1 MTYESILDFWK
12 KQNIKNANELASVL
26 SSYSVNFAYNSGK
39 IENDEITYHDTH
51 EVFDKNGV
59 TSYTGSTKTLFEI
72 QNSKAAYER
81 MLSVF
86 DDKLPVDEDFVKEIQ
101 MILTNG
107 TYDERRYQIGERPG
121 EYKHHDYV
129 TGKNEVGAPVDD
141 VQEEICELLDE
152 LTDVDVDDKNVLV
165 VAAYFHAKFENIHP
179 FSDGNGRV
187 GRLLMNYILL
197 IHNHPPITIHEE
209 DRKDYYNALEK
220 FDEELKLNCLIDFL
234 KSQLV
239 KTWEKQ
245 LNKSK
250 PTSLLSDFVE

>member
-39 IENDEITYHDTH
+39 IENDEITYHDTR
-51 EVFDKNGV
+51 EVFDKDCV

-81 MLSVF
+81 MLSAF
-86 DDKLPVDEDFVKEIQ
+86 DDKQSVDEEFLKEIQ

-129 TGKNEVGAPVDD
+129 TGKNEVGASVED
-141 VQEEICELLDE
+141 VQEEVCELLDE
-152 LTDVDVDDKNVLV
+152 LTDIDDKNALV
-165 VAAYFHAKFENIHP
+165 AAAYFHAKFENIHP

-197 IHNHPPITIHEE
+197 IHNHPPITIYEE

-220 FDEELKLNCLIDFL
+220 FDEELELNSLIDFL

-250 PTSLLSDFVE
+250 ADSSLADFLE

>member
-39 IENDEITYHDTH
+39 IENDEITYHDTR
-51 EVFDKNGV
+51 EVFDKDGV

-81 MLSVF
+81 MLSAF
-86 DDKLPVDEDFVKEIQ
+86 DNKQIVDEKFLKEIQ

-129 TGKNEVGAPVDD
+129 TGKNEVGASVDD
-141 VQEEICELLDE
+141 VQKEICELLDE
-152 LTDVDVDDKNVLV
+152 LEDVDDKNALV
-165 VAAYFHAKFENIHP
+165 AAAYFHAKFENIHP

-197 IHNHPPITIHEE
+197 IHNHPPITIYEE
-209 DRKDYYNALEK
+209 DRKDYYNALER
-220 FDEELKLNCLIDFL
+220 FDEKLELNSLIDFL
-234 KSQLV
+234 KAQLV
-239 KTWEKQ
+239 KTWDKH
-245 LNKSK
+245 LDKSK
-250 PTSLLSDFVE
+250 LNNSSLTDFIN

>member
-12 KQNIKNANELASVL
+12 KQNVKNANELASVL

-39 IENDEITYHDTH
+39 IENDEITYHDTR
-51 EVFDKNGV
+51 EVFDKDGV

-81 MLSVF
+81 MLVAF
-86 DDKLPVDEDFVKEIQ
+86 DDKQIVDEEFLKEIQ

-129 TGKNEVGAPVDD
+129 TGKNEVGASVED
-141 VQEEICELLDE
+141 VQEEVCELLDE
-152 LTDVDVDDKNVLV
+152 LTDIDDKNALV
-165 VAAYFHAKFENIHP
+165 ASAYFHAKFENIHP

-197 IHNHPPITIHEE
+197 IHNHPPITIYEE

-220 FDEELKLNCLIDFL
+220 FDEELDLNSLIDFL

-245 LNKSK
+245 LDKSK
-250 PTSLLSDFVE
+250 VGSSLVDFIE

>member
-39 IENDEITYHDTH
+39 IENDEITYHDTR

-72 QNSKAAYER
+72 QNSKVAYER
-81 MLSVF
+81 MLSAF
-86 DDKLPVDEDFVKEIQ
+86 DDRQIVDEEFLKEIQ

-129 TGKNEVGAPVDD
+129 TGKNEVGASVED
-141 VQEEICELLDE
+141 VQEEVCELLDE
-152 LTDVDVDDKNVLV
+152 LTDIDDKNALV
-165 VAAYFHAKFENIHP
+165 AAAYFHAKFENIHP

-187 GRLLMNYILL
+187 GRLLMSYILL
-197 IHNHPPITIHEE
+197 IHNHPPITIYEE

-220 FDEELKLNCLIDFL
+220 FDDELELNSLIDFL
-234 KSQLV
+234 KLQLV

-245 LNKSK
+245 LNNSK
-250 PTSLLSDFVE
+250 QNSSSLADFIG

>member
-12 KQNIKNANELASVL
+12 KQNIKNANKLASVL

-39 IENDEITYHDTH
+39 IENDEITYHDTR
-51 EVFDKNGV
+51 EVFDKDGV

-81 MLSVF
+81 MLSAF
-86 DDKLPVDEDFVKEIQ
+86 DYKQIVDEDFLKEIQ

-129 TGKNEVGAPVDD
+129 TGKNEVGASVED
-141 VQEEICELLDE
+141 VQEEVCELLDE
-152 LTDVDVDDKNVLV
+152 LKDIDNKNALV
-165 VAAYFHAKFENIHP
+165 AAAYFHAKFENIHP

-197 IHNHPPITIHEE
+197 VHNHPPIIIHEE

-220 FDEELKLNCLIDFL
+220 FDEELELNSLIDFL

-245 LNKSK
+245 LDKSK
-250 PTSLLSDFVE
+250 AGSSLADFLE

>member
-12 KQNIKNANELASVL
+12 KQNIKNANELAAML

-39 IENDEITYHDTH
+39 IENDEITYHDTR

-59 TSYTGSTKTLFEI
+59 ISYTGSTKTLFEI
-72 QNSKAAYER
+72 QNAKVAYER
-81 MLSVF
+81 MLAAF
-86 DDKLPVDEDFVKEIQ
+86 DDKQIVDESFLKEIQ

-129 TGKNEVGAPVDD
+129 TGKNEVSASVDN
-141 VQEEICELLDE
+141 VQEKVSELLDE
-152 LTDVDVDDKNVLV
+152 LTNIDDKKALV
-165 VAAYFHAKFENIHP
+165 AAAYFHAKFENIHP

-197 IHNHPPITIHEE
+197 IHNHPPITIFEE
-209 DRKDYYNALEK
+209 DRKEYYNALEK
-220 FDEELKLNCLIDFL
+220 FDEELELNSLVDFL

-239 KTWEKQ
+239 KTWKNQ

-250 PTSLLSDFVE
+250 SGASLSDFIE

>member
-1 MTYESILDFWK
+1 MTYESILEFWK
-12 KQNIKNANELASVL
+12 KQNIKNADELASVL

-39 IENDEITYHDTH
+39 IENDEITYHDTR
-51 EVFDKNGV
+51 EVFDKDGV

-81 MLSVF
+81 MLTAF
-86 DDKLPVDEDFVKEIQ
+86 DTKQTIDEEFLKEIQ
-101 MILTNG
+101 MTLTNG

-129 TGKNEVGAPVDD
+129 TGKNEDGASVDD
-141 VQEEICELLDE
+141 VQEEVCELLDE
-152 LTDVDVDDKNVLV
+152 LKDIDDKNALV
-165 VAAYFHAKFENIHP
+165 AAAYFHAKFENIHP

-197 IHNHPPITIHEE
+197 IHNHPPITIYEE
-209 DRKDYYNALEK
+209 DRKNYYNALEK
-220 FDEELKLNCLIDFL
+220 FDEELELNCLIDFL

-239 KTWEKQ
+239 KTWVKQ

-250 PTSLLSDFVE
+250 QKSSLSDFTQ

>member
-12 KQNIKNANELASVL
+12 KQNIKNSNKLASVL
-26 SSYSVNFAYNSGK
+26 SSYSINFAYNSGK
-39 IENDEITYHDTH
+39 IENDEITYHDTR
-51 EVFDKNGV
+51 EVFDKDGV

-81 MLSVF
+81 MLSAF
-86 DDKLPVDEDFVKEIQ
+86 DDKQIVNEEFLKEIQ

-129 TGKNEVGAPVDD
+129 TGKNEVGASVDD
-141 VQEEICELLDE
+141 VQEEVCELLDE
-152 LTDVDVDDKNVLV
+152 LIDIDDKNALV
-165 VAAYFHAKFENIHP
+165 GAAYFHAKFENIHP

-197 IHNHPPITIHEE
+197 IHNHPPITIYEE

-220 FDEELKLNCLIDFL
+220 FDEELELNSMIDFL

-245 LNKSK
+245 LDKEK
-250 PTSLLSDFVE
+250 PTSSLNDFIE

>member
-12 KQNIKNANELASVL
+12 KQNVKNANELASVL

-39 IENDEITYHDTH
+39 IENDEITYHDTR
-51 EVFDKNGV
+51 EVFDKDGV

-81 MLSVF
+81 MLVAF
-86 DDKLPVDEDFVKEIQ
+86 DDKQIVAEEFLKEIQ

-129 TGKNEVGAPVDD
+129 TGKNEVGASVED
-141 VQEEICELLDE
+141 VQEEVCELLDE
-152 LTDVDVDDKNVLV
+152 LTDIDDKNALV
-165 VAAYFHAKFENIHP
+165 AAAYFHAKFENIHP

-209 DRKDYYNALEK
+209 DRKNYYNSLEK
-220 FDEELKLNCLIDFL
+220 FDEELELNSLIDFL
-234 KSQLV
+234 KLQLV
-239 KTWEKQ
+239 KTWGKQ
-245 LNKSK
+245 LDKSK
-250 PTSLLSDFVE
+250 AGSSLADFLE

>member
-26 SSYSVNFAYNSGK
+26 TSYSVNFAYNSGK
-39 IENDEITYHDTH
+39 IENDEITYHDTR

-81 MLSVF
+81 MLTAF
-86 DDKLPVDEDFVKEIQ
+86 EDKRIVDETFLKEIQ

-129 TGKNEVGAPVDD
+129 TGKNEVGASVED
-141 VQEEICELLDE
+141 VQEEVCELLDE
-152 LTDVDVDDKNVLV
+152 LKDIDDKNALV
-165 VAAYFHAKFENIHP
+165 AAAYFHAKFENIHP

-197 IHNHPPITIHEE
+197 IHNHPPITIYEE
-209 DRKDYYNALEK
+209 DRKDYYKALEK
-220 FDEELKLNCLIDFL
+220 FDEELELNCLIDFL

-250 PTSLLSDFVE
+250 QKSSLSDFTQ

>member
-12 KQNIKNANELASVL
+12 KQNIKDANELASVL
-26 SSYSVNFAYNSGK
+26 NSYSVNFAYNSGK
-39 IENDEITYHDTH
+39 IENDEITYHDTR

-81 MLSVF
+81 ILSAF
-86 DDKLPVDEDFVKEIQ
+86 DNKQKIDEEFLKEIQ

-129 TGKNEVGAPVDD
+129 TGKNEVGASVED
-141 VQEEICELLDE
+141 VQEEVCELLDE
-152 LTDVDVDDKNVLV
+152 LTDIDDKNALV
-165 VAAYFHAKFENIHP
+165 AAAYFHAKFENIHP

-197 IHNHPPITIHEE
+197 IHNHPPITIYEE
-209 DRKDYYNALEK
+209 DRKEYYNALEK
-220 FDEELKLNCLIDFL
+220 FDEDLELNSLIDFL

-245 LNKSK
+245 LDKSK
-250 PTSLLSDFVE
+250 QKSSLTDFVE

>member
-1 MTYESILDFWK
+1 MIYESILDFWK
-12 KQNIKNANELASVL
+12 KQNIKNAKELASVL

-39 IENDEITYHDTH
+39 IENDEITYHDTR
-51 EVFDKNGV
+51 EVFDKDGV

-81 MLSVF
+81 MLSAF
-86 DDKLPVDEDFVKEIQ
+86 DDKQIVDEEFLKEIQ

-129 TGKNEVGAPVDD
+129 TGKNEVGASVED
-141 VQEEICELLDE
+141 VQEEVCELLDE
-152 LTDVDVDDKNVLV
+152 LTVIDDKNALV
-165 VAAYFHAKFENIHP
+165 AAAYFHAKFENIHP

-209 DRKDYYNALEK
+209 DRKNYYNALEK
-220 FDEELKLNCLIDFL
+220 FDEELELNSLIDFL
-234 KSQLV
+234 KLQLV
-239 KTWEKQ
+239 KTWKKQ
-245 LNKSK
+245 LNKEKS
-250 PTSLLSDFVE
+250 TSLSLADFIN

>member
-12 KQNIKNANELASVL
+12 KQNIKDANELASVL
-26 SSYSVNFAYNSGK
+26 NSYSVNFAYNSGK
-39 IENDEITYHDTH
+39 IENDEITYHDTR

-81 MLSVF
+81 MLSAF
-86 DDKLPVDEDFVKEIQ
+86 DDKQIVDEEFLKEIQ

-129 TGKNEVGAPVDD
+129 TGKNEVGASVED
-141 VQEEICELLDE
+141 VQEEVCELLDE
-152 LTDVDVDDKNVLV
+152 LKDIDDKNALV
-165 VAAYFHAKFENIHP
+165 AAAYFHAKFENIHP

-197 IHNHPPITIHEE
+197 IHNHPPITIYEE

-220 FDEELKLNCLIDFL
+220 FDEELELDSLINFL

-245 LNKSK
+245 LDKSK
-250 PTSLLSDFVE
+250 PKSSLTDFVE

>member
-12 KQNIKNANELASVL
+12 KQNIKNSNELASVL

-39 IENDEITYHDTH
+39 IENDEITYHDTR
-51 EVFDKNGV
+51 EVFDKDGV

-72 QNSKAAYER
+72 QNSKVAYER
-81 MLSVF
+81 MLSAF
-86 DDKLPVDEDFVKEIQ
+86 DDKQIVDEDFLKEIQ

-129 TGKNEVGAPVDD
+129 TGKNEVGASVED
-141 VQEEICELLDE
+141 VQEEVYELLDE
-152 LTDVDVDDKNVLV
+152 LTDIDDKNALV
-165 VAAYFHAKFENIHP
+165 AAAYFHAKFENIHP

-220 FDEELKLNCLIDFL
+220 FDEELELKSLIDFL

-245 LNKSK
+245 LDKSK
-250 PTSLLSDFVE
+250 VGSSLVDFIE

>member
-1 MTYESILDFWK
+1 MEKTEY
-12 KQNIKNANELASVL
+12 KNANELASVL
-26 SSYSVNFAYNSGK
+26 SSYSINFSYNSGK
-39 IENDEITYHDTH
+39 IENDEITYHDTR
-51 EVFDKNGV
+51 EVFDKDGV

-81 MLSVF
+81 MLSAF
-86 DDKLPVDEDFVKEIQ
+86 DDKQIVDEEFLKEIQ

-121 EYKHHDYV
+121 EHKHHDYV
-129 TGKNEVGAPVDD
+129 TGKNKVGASVED
-141 VQEEICELLDE
+141 VQEEVCELLDE
-152 LTDVDVDDKNVLV
+152 LIDIDDKNALV

-197 IHNHPPITIHEE
+197 IHNYPPITIYEE
-209 DRKDYYNALEK
+209 DRKEYYDALEK
-220 FDEELKLNCLIDFL
+220 FDEELELNSLIDFL
-234 KSQLV
+234 KLQLV

-245 LNKSK
+245 LNKEKS
-250 PTSLLSDFVE
+250 TSLSLADFIN

>member
-1 MTYESILDFWK
+1 MTYESILEFWK

-39 IENDEITYHDTH
+39 IENDEITYHDTR

-81 MLSVF
+81 MLTAF
-86 DDKLPVDEDFVKEIQ
+86 DTKQTIDEEFLKEIQ

-129 TGKNEVGAPVDD
+129 TGKNEVGASVDD
-141 VQEEICELLDE
+141 VQEEVCELLDE
-152 LTDVDVDDKNVLV
+152 LKDIDDKNALV
-165 VAAYFHAKFENIHP
+165 AAAYFHAKFENIHP

-197 IHNHPPITIHEE
+197 IHNHPPITIYEE
-209 DRKDYYNALEK
+209 DRKNYYNALEK
-220 FDEELKLNCLIDFL
+220 FDEELELNCLIDFL

-239 KTWEKQ
+239 KTWVKQ

-250 PTSLLSDFVE
+250 QKSSLSDFTQ

>member
-12 KQNIKNANELASVL
+12 KQNIKNSNELASVL

-39 IENDEITYHDTH
+39 IENDEITYHDTR
-51 EVFDKNGV
+51 EVFDKDGV
-59 TSYTGSTKTLFEI
+59 TSYTGSTRTLFEI

-81 MLSVF
+81 MLSAF
-86 DDKLPVDEDFVKEIQ
+86 DDKKIVDEEFLKEIQ

-107 TYDERRYQIGERPG
+107 TYDERRYQIGERSG

-129 TGKNEVGAPVDD
+129 TGKNEVGASVED
-141 VQEEICELLDE
+141 VQDEVYELLDE
-152 LTDVDVDDKNVLV
+152 LTDIDDKNALV
-165 VAAYFHAKFENIHP
+165 AAAYFHAKFENIHP

-197 IHNHPPITIHEE
+197 IHNHPPITIYEE
-209 DRKDYYNALEK
+209 DRKDYYKALEK
-220 FDEELKLNCLIDFL
+220 FDEELELNSLIDFL
-234 KSQLV
+234 KLQLV

-250 PTSLLSDFVE
+250 ADSSFVDFIE

>member
-26 SSYSVNFAYNSGK
+26 NSYSVNFAYNSGK
-39 IENDEITYHDTH
+39 IENDEITYHDTR
-51 EVFDKNGV
+51 EVFDKDGV

-72 QNSKAAYER
+72 QNSKVAYER
-81 MLSVF
+81 MLSAF
-86 DDKLPVDEDFVKEIQ
+86 DDKQIVDEEFLKEIQ

-129 TGKNEVGAPVDD
+129 TGKNEVGASVED
-141 VQEEICELLDE
+141 VQEEVCELLDE
-152 LTDVDVDDKNVLV
+152 LTDIDDKNVLV
-165 VAAYFHAKFENIHP
+165 AAAYFHAKFENIHP

-220 FDEELKLNCLIDFL
+220 FDEELDLNSLIDFL

-245 LNKSK
+245 LDKSK
-250 PTSLLSDFVE
+250 AGSSLVDFIE

>member
-39 IENDEITYHDTH
+39 IENDEITYHDTR
-51 EVFDKNGV
+51 EVFDKDGV

-81 MLSVF
+81 MLSAF
-86 DDKLPVDEDFVKEIQ
+86 DDKQIVDEEFLKEIQ

-129 TGKNEVGAPVDD
+129 TGKNEVGASVED
-141 VQEEICELLDE
+141 VQDEVCELLDE
-152 LTDVDVDDKNVLV
+152 LKDIDNKNALV
-165 VAAYFHAKFENIHP
+165 AAAYFHAKFENIHP

-220 FDEELKLNCLIDFL
+220 FDEELNLNSLIDF
-234 KSQLV
+234 
-239 KTWEKQ
+239 
-245 LNKSK
+245 
-250 PTSLLSDFVE
+250 

>member
-1 MTYESILDFWK
+1 MTYEFILDFWK

-26 SSYSVNFAYNSGK
+26 SSYSINFSYNSGK
-39 IENDEITYHDTH
+39 IENDEITYHDTR
-51 EVFDKNGV
+51 EVFDKDGV

-81 MLSVF
+81 MLSAF
-86 DDKLPVDEDFVKEIQ
+86 DDKQIVDEEFLKEIQ

-129 TGKNEVGAPVDD
+129 TGKNEVGASVED
-141 VQEEICELLDE
+141 VQEEVCELLDE
-152 LTDVDVDDKNVLV
+152 LKDIDEKNALV
-165 VAAYFHAKFENIHP
+165 AAAYFHAKFENIHP

-220 FDEELKLNCLIDFL
+220 FDEELELNSLIDFL

-239 KTWEKQ
+239 KTWRKQ
-245 LNKSK
+245 LGKDKSIS
-250 PTSLLSDFVE
+250 SLNDFVE

>member
-1 MTYESILDFWK
+1 MTYESILEFWK

-39 IENDEITYHDTH
+39 IENDEITYHDTR
-51 EVFDKNGV
+51 EVFDKDGV

-81 MLSVF
+81 MLTAF
-86 DDKLPVDEDFVKEIQ
+86 DTKQTIDEEFLKEIQ
-101 MILTNG
+101 MTLTNG

-129 TGKNEVGAPVDD
+129 TGKNEVGASVDD
-141 VQEEICELLDE
+141 VQEEVCELLDE
-152 LTDVDVDDKNVLV
+152 LKDIDDKNALV
-165 VAAYFHAKFENIHP
+165 AAAYFHAKFENIHP

-197 IHNHPPITIHEE
+197 IHNHPPITIYEE
-209 DRKDYYNALEK
+209 DRKNYYNALEK
-220 FDEELKLNCLIDFL
+220 FDEELELNCLIDFL

-250 PTSLLSDFVE
+250 QKSSLSDFTQ

>member
-39 IENDEITYHDTH
+39 IENDEITYHDTR
-51 EVFDKNGV
+51 EVFDKDRV

-81 MLSVF
+81 MLSAF
-86 DDKLPVDEDFVKEIQ
+86 DDKQIVDEEFLKEIQ

-129 TGKNEVGAPVDD
+129 TGRNEVGASVED
-141 VQEEICELLDE
+141 VQEEVCELLDE
-152 LTDVDVDDKNVLV
+152 LTEIDDKNALV
-165 VAAYFHAKFENIHP
+165 AAAYFHAKFENIHP

-209 DRKDYYNALEK
+209 DRKDYYKALEK
-220 FDEELKLNCLIDFL
+220 FDEELELNSLIDFL

-239 KTWEKQ
+239 KTWRKQ
-245 LNKSK
+245 LGKDKSIS
-250 PTSLLSDFVE
+250 SLNDFVE

>member
-39 IENDEITYHDTH
+39 IENDEITYHDTR
-51 EVFDKNGV
+51 EVFDKDGV

-81 MLSVF
+81 MLSAF
-86 DDKLPVDEDFVKEIQ
+86 DNKQIVDEKFLKEIQ

-129 TGKNEVGAPVDD
+129 TGKNEVGASVDD
-141 VQEEICELLDE
+141 VQKEICELLDE
-152 LTDVDVDDKNVLV
+152 LEDVDNKNALV
-165 VAAYFHAKFENIHP
+165 AAAYFHAKFENIHP

-197 IHNHPPITIHEE
+197 IHNHPPITIYEE
-209 DRKDYYNALEK
+209 DRKDYYNALER
-220 FDEELKLNCLIDFL
+220 FDEKLELNSLIDFL
-234 KSQLV
+234 KAQLV
-239 KTWEKQ
+239 KTWDKH
-245 LNKSK
+245 LDKSK
-250 PTSLLSDFVE
+250 LNNSSLTDFIN

>member
-26 SSYSVNFAYNSGK
+26 SSYSINFAYNSGK
-39 IENDEITYHDTH
+39 IENDEITYHDTR
-51 EVFDKNGV
+51 EVFDKDGV

-81 MLSVF
+81 MLSAF
-86 DDKLPVDEDFVKEIQ
+86 DYKQIVDEDFLKEIQ

-129 TGKNEVGAPVDD
+129 TGKNEVGASVED
-141 VQEEICELLDE
+141 VQEEVCELLDE
-152 LTDVDVDDKNVLV
+152 LTDIDDKNALV
-165 VAAYFHAKFENIHP
+165 AAAYFHAKFENIHP

-197 IHNHPPITIHEE
+197 LHNHPPITIHEE
-209 DRKDYYNALEK
+209 DRKNYYKALEK
-220 FDEELKLNCLIDFL
+220 FDEELELNSLIDFL
-234 KSQLV
+234 KLQLV

-250 PTSLLSDFVE
+250 QNSSSLTDFIG

>member
-12 KQNIKNANELASVL
+12 KQNIKNANELESVL

-39 IENDEITYHDTH
+39 IENDEITYHDTR
-51 EVFDKNGV
+51 EVFDKDGV

-81 MLSVF
+81 MLSAF
-86 DDKLPVDEDFVKEIQ
+86 DNKQIVDEEFVKEIQ

-141 VQEEICELLDE
+141 VQDEVCELLDE
-152 LTDVDVDDKNVLV
+152 LTDVDDKNALV
-165 VAAYFHAKFENIHP
+165 AAAYFHAKFENIHP
-179 FSDGNGRV
+179 FLDGNGRV
-187 GRLLMNYILL
+187 GRFLMNYILL
-197 IHNHPPITIHEE
+197 IHNHPPITIYEE

-220 FDEELKLNCLIDFL
+220 FDEELELNSLIDFL

-245 LNKSK
+245 LDNSK
-250 PTSLLSDFVE
+250 RNSSLSDFVE